1 MPIRKFTSIN
11 DLPSPQHWH
20 ELGRERIYAS
30 PWVNLDLVDI
40 QPNRGDRYK
49 HHVVDIPY
57 KAVCVIVHHAENGVL
72 MLYRH
77 RFITG
82 TTGFELPA
90 GGVSEG
96 ETAETAAAREVLE
109 ETGWA
114 VSSPKVFL
122 EANASDGVST
132 QKFSFAI
139 ARAESE
145 VEEPR
150 DRYEFQEL
158 YWVPVERLQEL
169 IAAGMIPSCSAIA
182 ALMYAIAEH
191 LIHPTKVPRTTL

>member
-1 MPIRKFTSIN
+1 
-11 DLPSPQHWH
+11 
-20 ELGRERIYAS
+20 
-30 PWVNLDLVDI
+30 
-40 QPNRGDRYK
+40 
-49 HHVVDIPY
+49 
-57 KAVCVIVHHAENGVL
+57 

-82 TTGFELPA
+82 TTGFELPS

-96 ETAETAAAREVLE
+96 ETAEAAAAREVLE

-114 VSSPKVFL
+114 VSHPRVFM

-139 ARAESE
+139 ARAVSE
-145 VEEPR
+145 IEEPR

-158 YWVPVERLQEL
+158 YWVPVDRLQEL
-169 IAAGMIPSCSAIA
+169 IAAGFIHSCPAIA
-182 ALMYAIAEH
+182 ALMYAVAEQ
-191 LIHPTKVPRTTL
+191 LIYAPNVPTQAL